1 MSRSDG
7 ANKCLVE
14 YIYNMDKVFL
24 QKKEKTWIKFLD
36 VTKKKLF
43 FCHCYLESF

>member
-14 YIYNMDKVFL
+14 YIYNMDKVF
-24 QKKEKTWIKFLD
+24 FA
-36 VTKKKLF
+36 KKK
-43 FCHCYLESF
+43 HG